1 MDDKALKQ
9 LFQTT
14 KTIATVGISTDPDKP
29 SFRVPYYLRSNGY
42 HIIPVN
48 PTANKIFGETC
59 YPDLLSIPRETKIDV
74 VQIFRPSE
82 DVPPV
87 VEQAIKIGAKVVWMQ
102 EGIVNEAAAKQA
114 EAAGLKVVMDR
125 CMRVEH
131 MRLFGEQHRH
141 H

>member
-1 MDDKALKQ
+1 MNDKELVQ
-9 LFQTT
+9 LFQST
-14 KTIATVGISTDPDKP
+14 KTIATVGMSTDPYKP
-29 SFRVPYYLRSNGY
+29 SFYIPYYLRSNGY

-59 YPDLLSIPRETKIDV
+59 YPDLVSIPRETKIDV

-87 VEQAIKIGAKVVWMQ
+87 VEQAIQIGAKVVWML
-102 EGIVNEAAAKQA
+102 EGIVNEAAAKKA
-114 EAAGLKVVMDR
+114 EAAGLRVVMDR

-131 MRLFGEQHRH
+131 MRLFGEPHKQH
-141 H
+141 